1 MYQSVLS
8 IIHKWFKPVQTRFNG
23 HQILSM
29 NCSILGNLIK
39 TETTVIVDK
48 ILTRTEK
55 LEILPCILDHIRN
68 KWFFMQEISVL

>member
-1 MYQSVLS
+1 
-8 IIHKWFKPVQTRFNG
+8 
-23 HQILSM
+23 M

-55 LEILPCILDHIRN
+55 LEILPRILDHIRN
-68 KWFFMQEISVL
+68 KCFFMQEISVLVEVA